1 MVAPIQTKTNQV
13 NILLVDDEPLNNR
26 VVRKHLER
34 EGYADI
40 REVNSGEA
48 AIKSI
53 ADRVPDLVML
63 DVFMPGMTGLEVLQR
78 LRDDEKSQRTP
89 CLMLT
94 SSSDAKVRHDA
105 LSLGATD
112 FLSKPV
118 DPAELRARL
127 KNTLAAK
134 QYEANLKNKAEQ
146 LEHEVRLRT
155 EEIAETRLEVV
166 HCLARAAEYRDNDT
180 GKHILRV
187 GRYSG
192 IIARGLGL
200 SEYEVNQIELAAP
213 LHDVGKI
220 GIPDE
225 ILLKPGKLDLE
236 EMEIIR
242 RHTTMGARVFD
253 EVAQTGSTAVRRHTE
268 LGSEILGN
276 PRFSLLQLAKTI
288 ALTHHEKFDG
298 SGYPLGLAGED
309 IPLPGRI
316 VAVADVYDAL
326 STKRPYKDPFP
337 RQKCFDILESD
348 RGSHF
353 DPAVLNAFFAAKDQI
368 IETQI
373 AMADL

>member
-1 MVAPIQTKTNQV
+1 
-13 NILLVDDEPLNNR
+13 
-26 VVRKHLER
+26 
-34 EGYADI
+34 
-40 REVNSGEA
+40 
-48 AIKSI
+48 
-53 ADRVPDLVML
+53 ML

-276 PRFSLLQLAKTI
+276 PRSSLLKLAKTI